1 MVDKMKL
8 KPNELVPMN
17 KEEFR
22 VWQDYVLQ
30 YNHDNNDN
38 PDMQIAYEVRWK
50 DDDYKVKLLNI
61 GLYKEGQE

>member
-1 MVDKMKL
+1 MKL
-8 KPNELVPMN
+8 KPNELVPMS

-22 VWQDYVLQ
+22 VWQDYVRQ
-30 YNHDNNDN
+30 YNHDN

-61 GLYKEGQE
+61 

>member
-1 MVDKMKL
+1 MVGEMKL

-22 VWQDYVLQ
+22 VWQDYVRQ
-30 YNHDNNDN
+30 YNHDN